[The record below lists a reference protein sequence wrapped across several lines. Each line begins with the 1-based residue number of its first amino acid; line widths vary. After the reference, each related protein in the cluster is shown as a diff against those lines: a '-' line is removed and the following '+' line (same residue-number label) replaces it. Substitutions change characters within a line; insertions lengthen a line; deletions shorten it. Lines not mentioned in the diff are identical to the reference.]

1 MIRYMSE
8 HKYRAKILHLF
19 QSPTRSYIILYI
31 FYICRF
37 PYNYMSFLFYFEKKK
52 CSLIIHKSTQGCKKR
67 GRARAHPLYNM
78 KVNRQTN

>member
-37 PYNYMSFLFYFEKKK
+37 PYNYMSFLFYFEKKEMF
-52 CSLIIHKSTQGCKKR
+52 SDHPQEGCKKED
-67 GRARAHPLYNM
+67 ARVHILFII
-78 KVNRQTN
+78 

>member
-1 MIRYMSE
+1 
-8 HKYRAKILHLF
+8 
-19 QSPTRSYIILYI
+19 
-31 FYICRF
+31 
-37 PYNYMSFLFYFEKKK
+37 MSFLFYFEKKK